1 MPAEKGR
8 YWLTFSNRSS
18 LRGKNTDDS
27 DASETGKEF
36 KTGAAVAEHCN
47 DGCVIRENDVN
58 DSQSK
63 TSDRTTN
70 CTANCTSNCTT
81 ENVNDDTA

>member
-1 MPAEKGR
+1 MQAR
-8 YWLTFSNRSS
+8 L
-18 LRGKNTDDS
+18 
-27 DASETGKEF
+27 AEF
-36 KTGAAVAEHCN
+36 KIGAAVAEHFN

-63 TSDRTTN
+63 TNDRTTN

-81 ENVNDDTA
+81 KIF